1 LFIDDMPPCHAART
15 HVASANRIAPIVRVT
30 VARVFA
36 DLDSAPLQRA
46 IDPLGAGPFAVRAD
60 VSRNAKTRRSRAAS
74 IASDVAPDRDRCPY
88 GVRNASGEAIR

>member
-1 LFIDDMPPCHAART
+1 MDDRSPCHAART
-15 HVASANRIAPIVRVT
+15 HIASANRIAPIVRVT

-36 DLDSAPLQRA
+36 DLDSATLRRA
-46 IDPLGAGPFAVRAD
+46 LDPIDVGPFAVGND

-88 GVRNASGEAIR
+88 GVRNACGEAIP